1 MCLWGKVGNGLIF
14 LLLVLSAEASYRSV
28 KVNAIHFSFQ
38 KVFNIIQEHLI

>member
-14 LLLVLSAEASYRSV
+14 LLLVSAEASYRSV
-28 KVNAIHFSFQ
+28 KVNAIYFSFQ